1 MALIEITVDHPS
13 LISTGEDEQR
23 PTDDEGGVL
32 SDDDGQ
38 SHESTESTDG
48 VDDTMKNVSTM
59 LTAATTIA
67 GVIKQLR
74 EDENEQSA
82 DGNDGL
88 FSDADEETD
97 TGEDEAQSFVD
108 SVIGD
113 EESDAAA
120 EEVEEV
126 EESDEE
132 AVDETAEAD
141 EGSSGLGLK
150 VAFVLV
156 IVLIAVT
163 LWARGDDE
171 TADDDWD

>member
-38 SHESTESTDG
+38 SRESTESTDG

-74 EDENEQSA
+74 EDENEQSV
-82 DGNDGL
+82 DGNNGL

-113 EESDAAA
+113 EESDAA
-120 EEVEEV
+120 VEEV

-132 AVDETAEAD
+132 EVDETAEAD